1 MGKRSYKVVIESE
14 GFALIGNGVERVYVP
29 WLAVREITAYKLDLI
44 TTDEVRLRF
53 GLDILPFSIEV
64 SEEMEGFEDFKTT
77 AEIYFKFSEE
87 WWSQVLLPPFATNE
101 CVLFQRG
108 GELENAS

>member
-1 MGKRSYKVVIESE
+1 MGKRSYKVVTESE
-14 GFALIGNGVERVYVP
+14 GFVLIGTGVERVYVP

-53 GLDILPFSIEV
+53 DLDILPFSIEV

-77 AEIYFKFSEE
+77 VERYFQFSGG
-87 WWSQVLLPPFATNE
+87 WWSQVLQPPFARNE

-108 GELENAS
+108 G